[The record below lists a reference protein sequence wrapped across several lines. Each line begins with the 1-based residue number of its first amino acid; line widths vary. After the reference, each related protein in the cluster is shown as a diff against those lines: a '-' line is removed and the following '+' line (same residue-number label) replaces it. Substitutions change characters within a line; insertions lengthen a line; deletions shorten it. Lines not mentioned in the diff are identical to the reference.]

1 MSRIRL
7 LLGHMRGGRERM
19 SSRVLIS
26 SRKLWMRIFFS
37 RILLLMLVHLLL
49 MLSPI
54 RPPVLGLP
62 HLILRPLGLPL
73 PQSEI
78 LRRGILPPVG
88 LQLGTF
94 QLVVL
99 DLVAHCLVTLPPLPL
114 LLARSAHQLMISR
127 TPSHHILHDRIH
139 QRSLIL
145 QARLRAILTGKQVSS
160 IPYAKTRR

>member
-37 RILLLMLVHLLL
+37 RTLLLLLVHLLL

-54 RPPVLGLP
+54 RLPVLGLP

-73 PQSEI
+73 PQLEL
-78 LRRGILPPVG
+78 LRQGILPPVG

-94 QLVVL
+94 QLVVP
-99 DLVAHCLVTLPPLPL
+99 DLVVQQLAILLLPTLPP
-114 LLARSAHQLMISR
+114 ARRVTISR
-127 TPSHHILHDRIH
+127 TPSIHILREMMH
-139 QRSLIL
+139 QRDPMLPT
-145 QARLRAILTGKQVSS
+145 RLRTIPMGKQVSS
-160 IPYAKTRR
+160 IPCAKTKR